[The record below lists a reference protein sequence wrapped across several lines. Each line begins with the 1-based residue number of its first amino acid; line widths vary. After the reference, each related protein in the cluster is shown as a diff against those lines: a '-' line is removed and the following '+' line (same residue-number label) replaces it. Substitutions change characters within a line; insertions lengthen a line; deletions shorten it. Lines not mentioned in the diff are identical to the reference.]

1 MRGMTESLT
10 IGERVA
16 FYRRR
21 RGLSQEVVAGLVGRT
36 EDWLSKIENNRAELD
51 RLSVIRKFAD
61 VLDVSLGDLL
71 GEPTFLDWT
80 ADSGT
85 TTVTALR
92 TALMD
97 YRQLNPILR
106 RTGNATDA
114 PAIAHLE
121 RDVADVFDAYQ
132 AARFGF
138 VTART
143 PLLLADALLAVDT
156 HEGVELE
163 RAHALLA
170 LSYQVSASTLTK
182 LGECDLAWMAAD
194 RGLAAAQRAGDI
206 AVMGSLF
213 RSVVHSLLAT
223 GRYDAAAQLTADGS
237 DYLSD
242 SLGSADA
249 GLWSVYGSLFL
260 AGAMASS
267 RMEDRGLTRDFLAH
281 AQRAAGYLGSD
292 GNHLWTAFGPTN
304 VAIHR
309 VATAME
315 LGDVQVAIDLGPRID
330 TSALPTERRVR
341 HALETARALSTSN
354 RRDEALATVLGAERL
369 APEQVRHHFIS
380 RQLVLSWMKNPRGTV
395 SSELGALA
403 HRLRLAA

>member
-36 EDWLSKIENNRAELD
+36 EDWLGKIENNRAELD
-51 RLSVIRKFAD
+51 RLSVIRRFAD

-71 GEPTFLDWT
+71 GEPTLLDWT
-80 ADSGT
+80 AETGT
-85 TTVTALR
+85 STVPALR

-97 YRQLNPILR
+97 YRQLNAVLR
-106 RTGNATDA
+106 RAA
-114 PAIAHLE
+114 PTSEPPEMASVE
-121 RDVADVFDAYQ
+121 RDVAAVFDAYQ
-132 AARFGF
+132 ASRFGF
-138 VTART
+138 VTSRV
-143 PLLLADALLAVDT
+143 PLLLTDALTAADAYNGD
-156 HEGVELE
+156 EGE
-163 RAHALLA
+163 RAHAMLA
-170 LSYQVSASTLTK
+170 LAYQVAASTLTK

-194 RGLAAAQRAGDI
+194 RGLAAAQRSGSLP
-206 AVMGSLF
+206 VMGSLF

-223 GRYDAAAQLTADGS
+223 GRFDAAAQLTADGS
-237 DYLSD
+237 DYLSA
-242 SLGSADA
+242 SLGGADA
-249 GLWSVYGSLFL
+249 NLWSVYGSLFL

-267 RMEDRGLTRDFLAH
+267 RMDDRTMTRDFLEQAR
-281 AQRAAGYLGSD
+281 RAAGYLGGD
-292 GNHLWTAFGPTN
+292 ANHMWTAFGPTN

-315 LGDVQVAIDLGPRID
+315 LGDVQVAADLGPTVD
-330 TSALPTERRVR
+330 TTALPTERRVR
-341 HALETARALSTSN
+341 HALETARALSVSG
-354 RRDEALATVLGAERL
+354 RRDQALSTVLDAERL

-395 SSELGALA
+395 TTELGALA

>member
-1 MRGMTESLT
+1 MRGMTETLT

-21 RGLSQEVVAGLVGRT
+21 RGLSQDVVAGLVGRT
-36 EDWLSKIENNRAELD
+36 EDWQSKIENNRAELD
-51 RLSVIRKFAD
+51 RLSVIRKLAD
-61 VLDVSLGDLL
+61 ILDVSLGDLL
-71 GEPTFLDWT
+71 GEPTLLDWT
-80 ADSGT
+80 TESGT
-85 TTVTALR
+85 KTVPALR
-92 TALMD
+92 AALMD
-97 YRQLNPILR
+97 YRQLNAVLR
-106 RTGNATDA
+106 KAA
-114 PAIAHLE
+114 PAVEQPALDTVE
-121 RDVADVFDAYQ
+121 RDVAAVFDAYQ
-132 AARFGF
+132 ASRFGF
-138 VTART
+138 VTSRA
-143 PLLLADALLAVDT
+143 PLLLTDALAAADAY
-156 HEGVELE
+156 EGGERE

-170 LSYQVSASTLTK
+170 LAYQVAASTLTK

-194 RGLAAAQRAGDI
+194 RGLSAAQASGNLP
-206 AVMGSLF
+206 VMGSLF

-223 GRYDAAAQLTADGS
+223 GRYDAAVRLTADGS
-237 DYLSD
+237 DHLAT
-242 SLGSADA
+242 SLGGADA

-267 RMEDRGLTRDFLAH
+267 RMDDRAMTRDFLAQ
-281 AQRAAGYLGSD
+281 AQRAAGYLGAD
-292 GNHLWTAFGPTN
+292 ANHMWTAFGPTN

-315 LGDVQVAIDLGPRID
+315 LGDVQVAADLGPTVD

-341 HALETARALSTSN
+341 HALETARALSVSGS
-354 RRDEALATVLGAERL
+354 RDQALVTVLDAERL

-395 SSELGALA
+395 TTELGALA

>member
-71 GEPTFLDWT
+71 GEPTLLDWT
-80 ADSGT
+80 AETGT
-85 TTVTALR
+85 STVPALR
-92 TALMD
+92 AALMD
-97 YRQLNPILR
+97 YRQLNSVLR
-106 RTGNATDA
+106 RASVATEA
-114 PAIAHLE
+114 PALDNIE
-121 RDVADVFDAYQ
+121 RDVAAVFDAYQ
-132 AARFGF
+132 ASRFGF
-138 VTART
+138 VTTRV
-143 PLLLADALLAVDT
+143 PLLLTDALAAADFYDGA
-156 HEGVELE
+156 EGE
-163 RAHALLA
+163 RAHAMLGLA
-170 LSYQVSASTLTK
+170 YQVSASTLTK

-194 RGLAAAQRAGDI
+194 RGLAAAQRSGSLP
-206 AVMGSLF
+206 VMGSLL
-213 RSVVHSLLAT
+213 RSVVHSLLST
-223 GRYDAAAQLTADGS
+223 GRYDAAVRLTADGS
-237 DYLSD
+237 DHLST
-242 SLGSADA
+242 SLGGADTN
-249 GLWSVYGSLFL
+249 LWSVYGSLFL

-267 RMEDRGLTRDFLAH
+267 RMDDRAMTRDFLEQ
-281 AQRAAGYLGSD
+281 AQRAAGYLGAD
-292 GNHLWTAFGPTN
+292 ANHMWTAFGPTN

-315 LGDVQVAIDLGPRID
+315 LGDVQVAADLGPTVD
-330 TSALPTERRVR
+330 TTGLPTERRVR
-341 HALETARALSTSN
+341 HALETARALSVSGS
-354 RRDEALATVLGAERL
+354 RDQALVTVLDAEKL

-395 SSELGALA
+395 TTELGALA